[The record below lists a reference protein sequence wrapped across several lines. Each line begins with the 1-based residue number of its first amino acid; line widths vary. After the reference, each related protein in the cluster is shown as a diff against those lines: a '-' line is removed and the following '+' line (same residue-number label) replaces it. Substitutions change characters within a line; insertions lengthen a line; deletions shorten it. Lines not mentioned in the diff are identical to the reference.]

1 MKKKNKDF
9 LQTGWDK
16 DPEQQEENKENLE
29 QSKDFSTRHIVKN
42 KKRQNLLEKIIKWI
56 IYGILFIAMPN
67 SLRSSKTKAKE
78 IVNNTYLKINSYEFA
93 FVPAGFA
100 MYMFLSFIPTIGL
113 VIGIVGLI
121 SPNYENVI
129 KVIILGQ
136 LIPGIEHV
144 IPTFSGILK
153 TAGGAVTFIILALS
167 ILWLSSK
174 GYSKFVLSIDALYGH
189 KTTNALWKTR
199 IKGFLTSIII
209 TISLTIFLLTYS
221 AFLTFIL
228 DRVFD
233 QGKLLPN
240 IKLKDLR
247 WDFQIIFWLPI
258 ILFLPLL
265 IYCSLL
271 ISFKFSPNFKVK
283 LSQINPG
290 ALIAAIPTS
299 LYILIF
305 GSLASLINYHKFG
318 IVASF
323 MYIILLLSIM
333 SYFIYTGVIV
343 NASFYKTF
351 IKLPTIE
358 KSRWLNKRS

>member
-1 MKKKNKDF
+1 MKKKNRDY

-16 DPEQQEENKENLE
+16 EPDNQEEEKKQDTR
-29 QSKDFSTRHIVKN
+29 QSKNFSSKHIVKN
-42 KKRQNLLEKIIKWI
+42 KKRNNIIEKIIKSI

-67 SLRSSKTKAKE
+67 SLRSSRSKAKE
-78 IVNNTYLKINSYEFA
+78 IVNTTYLKINSYEFA

-113 VIGIVGLI
+113 VIGIIGLI
-121 SPNYENVI
+121 NKDYETII

-136 LIPGIEHV
+136 LIPGIDKV
-144 IPTFSGILK
+144 IPAFSGILNN
-153 TAGGAVTFIILALS
+153 AGGAITFIILSLS
-167 ILWLSSK
+167 VLWLSSK
-174 GYSKFVLSIDALYGH
+174 GYSKFILSIDALYGH

-199 IKGFLTSIII
+199 VKGFLTSIII

-221 AFLTFIL
+221 AFLAFIL
-228 DRVFD
+228 ENVFK
-233 QGKLLPN
+233 QKVSS
-240 IKLKDLR
+240 IKGLIDLR

-258 ILFLPLL
+258 ILFLPML

-271 ISFKFSPNFKVK
+271 ISFKFSPSFKIK
-283 LSQINPG
+283 FSQISPG
-290 ALIAAIPTS
+290 VLIATIPTS

-305 GSLASLINYHKFG
+305 GSLASLINYKQFG

-351 IKLPTIE
+351 INLPTIE
-358 KSRWLNKRS
+358 KGRWLNKRN